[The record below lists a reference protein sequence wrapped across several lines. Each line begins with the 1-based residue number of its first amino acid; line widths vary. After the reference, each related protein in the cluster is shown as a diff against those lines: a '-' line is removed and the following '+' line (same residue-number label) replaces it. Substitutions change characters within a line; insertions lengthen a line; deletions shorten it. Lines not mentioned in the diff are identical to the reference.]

1 MIDESNGNITVAAG
15 AILDAETQNVF
26 FLTVL
31 ANNID
36 RISTTLLE
44 IDLKDV
50 NDVNPV
56 FNLGPNEELIS
67 IQEPGEVGE
76 ILVMVTVS
84 IVFDIYM
91 LSGAAKRA
99 MVPSFGHL
107 VPSFYKYQD
116 PSLIMN
122 CKSSIVN
129 LTSWLT

>member
-1 MIDESNGNITVAAG
+1 MINETNGNITVAEG

-44 IDLKDV
+44 IDVKDV

-67 IQEPGEVGE
+67 IQEPGQIGDS
-76 ILVMVTVS
+76 LVMVTVS
-84 IVFDIYM
+84 IVFMIFLCYQGWVS
-91 LSGAAKRA
+91 SG
-99 MVPSFGHL
+99 SF
-107 VPSFYKYQD
+107 
-116 PSLIMN
+116 
-122 CKSSIVN
+122 
-129 LTSWLT
+129 